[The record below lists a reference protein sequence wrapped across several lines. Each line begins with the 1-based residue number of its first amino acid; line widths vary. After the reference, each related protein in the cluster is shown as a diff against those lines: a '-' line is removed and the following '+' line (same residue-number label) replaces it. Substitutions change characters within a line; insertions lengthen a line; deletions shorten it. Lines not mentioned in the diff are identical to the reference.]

1 MLRNLRAEMV
11 RSDVKPKDI
20 AALLG
25 VRDATIYDKLNG
37 HYSFSFNEALKIKRH
52 YFPQHD
58 IEYLFD
64 NSENQTA

>member
-20 AALLG
+20 ASLLQ

-37 HYSFSFNEALKIKRH
+37 HYEFSFSEALKIKRR
-52 YFPQHD
+52 YFPNLD
-58 IEYLFD
+58 LEYLFA